1 MKKKNKNG
9 VILFMP
15 HRLNRAEVCCFPCRI
30 NATGKTDHDS
40 KTDTFDNRYCAGPD
54 EQVFSRVQQQSTYC
68 ISCDYTQDPPDKAP
82 HDPQDSRLKHEH
94 THHFPLLGTD
104 TPHDAYLLD

>member
-30 NATGKTDHDS
+30 NATGKTDHDT
-40 KTDTFDNRYCAGPD
+40 KTDPFDNRNRTGPD
-54 EQVFSRVQQQSTYC
+54 EQVLRGVQRQCTYC
-68 ISCDYTQDPPDKAP
+68 ISCDYTQNSPDDAP
-82 HDPQDSRLKHEH
+82 DDTKNCCLIHEH
-94 THHFPLLGTD
+94 AHNFPLLG
-104 TPHDAYLLD
+104 ACLLYTSP